1 MNFEAQS
8 YYHIYNQG
16 NNSQKIFF
24 EPRNYLLFLKKIRKL
39 PKPAFTVI
47 AYCLMPNHFHFLVY
61 TDFDPSETHKQDQK
75 MSVKIGSLLSSYTK
89 AINKKHDR
97 TGSLFRAGTKSKQ
110 LVYEK
115 DPSKSYLSTC
125 FHDIH
130 QNPVRAHL
138 VSQLHDWQY
147 SSYRD
152 YAGYRNGNLP
162 DIEKG
167 MELMEFEDHNQVIQ
181 ESQNVLD
188 DRLISKIW

>member
-24 EPRNYLLFLKKIRKL
+24 EPRNYLFFLEKIRKL

-89 AINKKHDR
+89 AINKKYDR

-125 FHDIH
+125 FHYIH
-130 QNPVRAHL
+130 QNPVRAQIVAKL
-138 VSQLHDWQY
+138 KDWNY
-147 SSYRD
+147 SSYKD
-152 YAGYRNGNLP
+152 YAGYRDGDLP
-162 DIEKG
+162 DIKKG
-167 MELMEFEDHNQVIQ
+167 MKLMGFKDQSQLIQ
-181 ESQNVLD
+181 ESQKALD
-188 DRLISKIW
+188 RTSVKEIW